1 MLGAIWTFLTGEY
14 AIHLGILICIYLILA
29 HGLNLAFGM
38 GKMLNL
44 AHIAVYAIGAYTTA
58 LLSKDLGQ
66 PIWICIPASI
76 FTSALFALLLG
87 AISSKLEDDY
97 FAIGT
102 LAFSAV
108 VSALLVN
115 WKSLTRGVL
124 GIPGIPRP
132 ELFGVDFRENGE
144 FLQLATICAA
154 ASLLFVYVFRRT
166 AFARALCA
174 QSENPA
180 AAQALG
186 KNTRNIRHD
195 TFIISSALA
204 GLAGSLF
211 AYYINY
217 IDPSSFTLYEMVF
230 VLSIVV
236 IGKPGSF
243 WGVTA
248 ATVFLVLLPEPL
260 RYVGMPSSILG
271 PMRQL
276 LHSVILFGV
285 VYWYRE
291 KIFPVERSV

>member
-1 MLGAIWTFLTGEY
+1 MLAILTSEY
-14 AIHLGILICIYLILA
+14 GIHLAILICIYLILA
-29 HGLNLAFGM
+29 HGLNLVFGM

-58 LLSKDLGQ
+58 LLSTELNQ
-66 PIWICIPASI
+66 PIWICMPASVAG
-76 FTSALFALLLG
+76 SALFALLLG
-87 AISSKLEDDY
+87 AISVRLSHDY

-102 LAFSAV
+102 MAFSAV

-115 WKSLTRGVL
+115 WKSVTRGVL

-132 ELFGVDFRENGE
+132 ELFGIDFNKSSN
-144 FLQLATICAA
+144 FLWLAGTCAFVVLVTA
-154 ASLLFVYVFRRT
+154 FLFRKT
-166 AFARALCA
+166 SFARALCA
-174 QSENPA
+174 QAENEYGA
-180 AAQALG
+180 MALG
-186 KNTRNIRHD
+186 KNLRNIRND
-195 TFIISSALA
+195 TFILASAFA
-204 GLAGSLF
+204 GLAGCLF

-217 IDPSSFTLYEMVF
+217 IDPSSFTLTEMVF

-236 IGKPGSF
+236 VGKPGTF

-260 RYVGMPSSILG
+260 RFFELPSSVLG

-285 VYWYRE
+285 VYWNRE
-291 KIFPVERSV
+291 RIFPLTRS